1 MTKIIL
7 VVLFISQLL
16 SFYFILLLNS
26 KISKFK
32 AIEKNQ
38 ENLVSE
44 MEDTFS
50 VYLLE
55 MKEENDR
62 LIREMAMVKN
72 KQPNDNDNQ
81 NVQIEKSFEPNIHNT
96 NTTDVEELHRS
107 MLDFSNGK
115 ASYNSTTQTKVEPMK
130 GILKSVAT
138 NAYKKNATVP
148 TNVNSSTQSNEQPSK
163 SANEMVH
170 TFDREVIE
178 YYKSG
183 MSVEEI
189 AKKTQKGKTEIE
201 LLIKFHA

>member
-115 ASYNSTTQTKVEPMK
+115 ASNNSTTQTKVEPMK

>member
-7 VVLFISQLL
+7 VVLFIAQLL

-32 AIEKNQ
+32 LIEKNQ
-38 ENLVSE
+38 ENLVAE

-62 LIREMAMVKN
+62 LIREMAMIKN
-72 KQPNDNDNQ
+72 KQRNNNQ
-81 NVQIEKSFEPNIHNT
+81 HV
-96 NTTDVEELHRS
+96 DVEEQSLVTNLNNAVDIKEQHRS
-107 MLDFSNGK
+107 TLNLQQQK
-115 ASYNSTTQTKVEPMK
+115 ASEDDTTQLKVEPMK
-130 GILKSVAT
+130 IVPKSVAA
-138 NAYKKNATVP
+138 NAYKKNSTASASGSGQ
-148 TNVNSSTQSNEQPSK
+148 TNQQPSK
-163 SANEMVH
+163 PVDEMLQ
-170 TFDREVIE
+170 TFESEVLQ
-178 YYKSG
+178 YYKNG

>member
-7 VVLFISQLL
+7 VVLFIAQLL

-32 AIEKNQ
+32 LIEKNQ
-38 ENLVSE
+38 ENLVAE

-62 LIREMAMVKN
+62 LIREMAMIKN
-72 KQPNDNDNQ
+72 KQRNNNQ
-81 NVQIEKSFEPNIHNT
+81 HV
-96 NTTDVEELHRS
+96 DVEEQSLVTNLNNAVDIKEQHRS
-107 MLDFSNGK
+107 TLNLQQQK
-115 ASYNSTTQTKVEPMK
+115 ASEDDTTQLKVEPMK
-130 GILKSVAT
+130 IVPKSVAA
-138 NAYKKNATVP
+138 NAYKKNSTASASGSSQ
-148 TNVNSSTQSNEQPSK
+148 TNQQPSK
-163 SANEMVH
+163 PVDEMLQ
-170 TFDREVIE
+170 TFESEVLQ
-178 YYKSG
+178 YYKNG

>member
-7 VVLFISQLL
+7 IVLFIAQLL

-32 AIEKNQ
+32 LIEKNQ
-38 ENLVSE
+38 EKLVAE

-62 LIREMAMVKN
+62 LIREMSMVKN
-72 KQPNDNDNQ
+72 KQRNDNQ
-81 NVQIEKSFEPNIHNT
+81 TVKVGEPSLQSNLDNAI
-96 NTTDVEELHRS
+96 DVEEQIHRS
-107 MLDFSNGK
+107 EINLQQPK
-115 ASYNSTTQTKVEPMK
+115 ASDDNTQLKVEPMK
-130 GILKSVAT
+130 VVPKSVAA
-138 NAYKKNATVP
+138 NAYKKNATAP
-148 TNVNSSTQSNEQPSK
+148 TSGSIQTNQQPSK
-163 SANEMVH
+163 PVDEMIQS
-170 TFDREVIE
+170 FESEVIK
-178 YYKSG
+178 YYKTG

>member
-7 VVLFISQLL
+7 IVLFISQLL

-32 AIEKNQ
+32 LIEKNQ
-38 ENLVSE
+38 EKLVSE

-62 LIREMAMVKN
+62 LIREMSKVKN
-72 KQPNDNDNQ
+72 TQPNDNLS
-81 NVQIEKSFEPNIHNT
+81 VQMNDSLEMNLNNASN
-96 NTTDVEELHRS
+96 VEEIHRS
-107 MLDFSNGK
+107 TLNLPHEKTDENI
-115 ASYNSTTQTKVEPMK
+115 AQTKLEPIK
-130 GILKSVAT
+130 VTPKSVAV
-138 NAYKKNATVP
+138 NAYKKNGSAP
-148 TNVNSSTQSNEQPSK
+148 TNNTNKSTQNNEQPSEI
-163 SANEMVH
+163 ANEMVH
-170 TFDREVIE
+170 TFDSEVIG
-178 YYKSG
+178 YYRSG

>member
-72 KQPNDNDNQ
+72 KHPNDNDNQ

-115 ASYNSTTQTKVEPMK
+115 ASNNSTTQTKVEPMK

>member
-7 VVLFISQLL
+7 IVLFIAQLL

-32 AIEKNQ
+32 LIEKNQ
-38 ENLVSE
+38 EKLVSE

-62 LIREMAMVKN
+62 LIREMAQVKN
-72 KQPNDNDNQ
+72 KQRNDNQ
-81 NVQIEKSFEPNIHNT
+81 NVKVRESLEMHLNSTNDMEEQNRSTLNLQQQIESDD
-96 NTTDVEELHRS
+96 NTTQPK
-107 MLDFSNGK
+107 M
-115 ASYNSTTQTKVEPMK
+115 EPMK
-130 GILKSVAT
+130 VIPKSVAA
-138 NAYKKNATVP
+138 NAYKKNATAQ
-148 TNVNSSTQSNEQPSK
+148 TNSSNQMNKQPK
-163 SANEMVH
+163 EPADEMLQ
-170 TFDREVIE
+170 TFESEVIQ
-178 YYKSG
+178 YYKNGLSI
-183 MSVEEI
+183 EEI